1 MYEKTSFTYIYI
13 STTFLPHFLE
23 APEVIKKEAKKAKIS
38 RKKTKS
44 SSQHQNQN
52 KRGRIPNRPEQPVF
66 YPRIDL
72 KAIASSLAHYEEAA
86 LELAGEYP
94 RIEDADVT
102 EYTRSFIP
110 HPENADEIRANRN
123 RQNIQIAK
131 IITAERAQKSNI
143 PKFLKVN
150 TDVKKSENSG
160 KEADSLDSVQQRFI
174 VPGVEPTLND
184 YYAETGKLNPF
195 AKKESKN
202 YKKSHIEYGRGFDP
216 YQYLRHMPAG
226 ASMEPII
233 DPHKRSS
240 IPSDHSFPVFLMK
253 VSPADEKKYLEEK
266 GKKII

>member
-1 MYEKTSFTYIYI
+1 L
-13 STTFLPHFLE
+13 FLNYSNLFSLE
-23 APEVIKKEAKKAKIS
+23 APQVIKKEEIKKVVKKAKNS
-38 RKKTKS
+38 SKRTKS
-44 SSQHQNQN
+44 SPHRQNQS
-52 KRGRIPNRPEQPVF
+52 KRGRIPDRPEQPVF

-94 RIEDADVT
+94 RIQDADVT

-110 HPENADEIRANRN
+110 HPESADEVRANRN

-131 IITAERAQKSNI
+131 IITAERARKSNV

-150 TDVKKSENSG
+150 GDVKKPEKPG
-160 KEADSLDSVQQRFI
+160 KDADSLDSVQQRFI

-195 AKKESKN
+195 AKKNSNN
-202 YKKSHIEYGRGFDP
+202 YKKSRIEYGQNFDP
-216 YQYLRHMPAG
+216 YQYLRNMPAG

-240 IPSDHSFPVFLMK
+240 IPSDHSYPVFLMK

-266 GKKII
+266 GKNS